1 MKKGK
6 GRGRGGSRDPRAGQF
21 PVCEEGQV
29 YARVTKMLGD
39 ARVLATGTDGRERTC
54 KIAGRM
60 RKREWVR
67 IGDVVLVSLR
77 EFEAEG
83 SKADVVFR
91 YSDLEVRQLSRLGER
106 VHVPNTDADDGE
118 DDLIDFEQ
126 HEEVGSD
133 GGGSIDFATV

>member
-6 GRGRGGSRDPRAGQF
+6 GRGGSRDQKTRQF
-21 PVCEEGQV
+21 PVREDGQV

-39 ARVLATGTDGRERTC
+39 ARVQTTCTDGRERTC

-67 IGDVVLVSLR
+67 AGDLVLVSLR
-77 EFEAEG
+77 EFEADG

-91 YSDLEVRQLSRLGER
+91 YNDTEVSQLVRFGER
-106 VHVPNTDADDGE
+106 VHVPRADADEG
-118 DDLIDFEQ
+118 DDDMIQFEKADDA
-126 HEEVGSD
+126 VSD
-133 GGGSIDFATV
+133 GGDSIDFAAM